1 MFKSQLLRHS
11 LSKLL
16 ALSGERQGLGQW
28 HAAETRVLRR
38 RPGAGRH
45 RGVAL
50 FGGWG
55 SHSRNDEPQVTGPPE
70 SRPAAALT
78 FRFRLPT

>member
-1 MFKSQLLRHS
+1 MSQLVRHS
-11 LSKLL
+11 LSKLH

-45 RGVAL
+45 QGVAL
-50 FGGWG
+50 F
-55 SHSRNDEPQVTGPPE
+55 
-70 SRPAAALT
+70 
-78 FRFRLPT
+78 